1 MTSINTR
8 SALHF
13 VSATLIAASIFCPF
27 DPALGQE
34 SRASRRTNDAIARII
49 DEGMNHSEAM
59 TNLSY
64 LCDVIGPRLTG
75 SPNVK
80 RANEW
85 TRDQLAA
92 WGLQNAHLEPWGPF
106 GRGWSQDFV
115 SVRMTA
121 PDVAPLYAIPFAW
134 SPGTNGVVNGKA
146 MIVKVDSIEDLDK

>member
-27 DPALGQE
+27 YPAVGQE

-75 SPNVK
+75 SPNMK

-85 TRDQLAA
+85 TRNQLAS
-92 WGLQNAHLEPWGPF
+92 WGLINAHLEPWGPF
-106 GRGWSQDFV
+106 GRGWTLQKFSAQLV
-115 SVRMTA
+115 EPQA
-121 PDVAPLYAIPFAW
+121 INLVAYPNAW
-134 SPGTNGVVNGKA
+134 SPGV
-146 MIVKVDSIEDLDK
+146 